1 MNKRFDQIL
10 DLVFS
15 NIENSEINM
24 VKDGSVKSQY
34 NGYIASFGANIIR
47 IGLQAAVVL
56 FENESAETEADRTA
70 LTKLIRIVLIELYKK
85 EKIDLVS
92 EDSLIAFI
100 RTNTKI
106 LSDSGID
113 IRKDIEQ
120 VATAIKLVI
129 RTYRLEEN

>member
-100 RTNTKI
+100 RKNTKI

-129 RTYRLEEN
+129 RTYMLEEN